1 MTVIMLIAKKVH
13 LHQVW
18 DLLDLGHLLL
28 ILLEQRGLSLGAGVG
43 QGDLCLGGKPQGRG
57 GAAGILQERMRPPG
71 FPVQL
76 ESRKPS
82 GKSQDGFCGCQTHP
96 INMEDTDSLHHIN
109 RLCCQKF
116 L

>member
-1 MTVIMLIAKKVH
+1 MAS
-13 LHQVW
+13 VW
-18 DLLDLGHLLL
+18 G
-28 ILLEQRGLSLGAGVG
+28 G
-43 QGDLCLGGKPQGRG
+43 QGDLCLGEKPQGRG
-57 GAAGILQERMRPPG
+57 GGILQEGMGPPG

-76 ESRKPS
+76 ENRKPS
-82 GKSQDGFCGCQTHP
+82 GKSQDDFCGCQTHP